1 MKDSDLE
8 TLTANVRA
16 GGGAKYHEKNAAEG
30 KLFARE
36 RLARLLDPG
45 SFVEDGTLANSLA
58 EASGANTSVS
68 TTTRPT
74 RIRADITVA
83 LNTGATR
90 HTPLT
95 RANAQNRL
103 PSQVGSCARSSPVI

>member
-16 GGGAKYHEKNAAEG
+16 GGSAKYHEKNAAEG
-30 KLFARE
+30 KLFACE

-58 EASGANTSVS
+58 EGLPADGVVTG
-68 TTTRPT
+68 
-74 RIRADITVA
+74 RA
-83 LNTGATR
+83 
-90 HTPLT
+90 
-95 RANAQNRL
+95 
-103 PSQVGSCARSSPVI
+103 